1 MSSIA
6 IPLPAPT
13 SPTAAGTA
21 ANTAAGGFSVYK
33 SVTFKATITGATG
46 GTLDVY
52 VQHSA
57 DNVVWDDYI
66 HFPQAAA
73 AAAAVSYSYDP
84 ALNDSI
90 VTVGGG
96 TTPALAAGSVAGG
109 HPMDYLRVLYV
120 AGASTSAGAA
130 QSVKVLCT
138 GRSDRC
144 Y

>member
-1 MSSIA
+1 MSSVE
-6 IPLPAPT
+6 IPLAAAT
-13 SPTAAGTA
+13 SPSAAGTA
-21 ANTAAGGFSVYK
+21 ANASAGGFSTYK
-33 SVTFKATITGATG
+33 SVTFKATLAGATG

-57 DNVVWDDYI
+57 DGTTWYDYL
-66 HFPQAAA
+66 HFPQLAASA
-73 AAAAVSYSYDP
+73 TAVSYSYDP

-90 VTVGGG
+90 VTVGSG
-96 TTPALAAGSVAGG
+96 TSPVLAAGSVAGG
-109 HPMDYLRVLYV
+109 APMDYLRVLYV

-130 QSVKVLCT
+130 QSVKALCT